1 MIYRGI
7 EFKKHQRVKFVIPTD
22 ERIIDPQTDKVLWR
36 YGTIQFFTK
45 KSILAWILEDG
56 AKENVR
62 VSLFCVSPLN

>member
-1 MIYRGI
+1 MKYQGK

-22 ERIIDPQTDKVLWR
+22 ERIIDPVTDKVLWR

-45 KSILAWILEDG
+45 KSISAWILEDG

-62 VSLFCVSPLN
+62 VSLFCISPLN

>member
-1 MIYRGI
+1 MKYQGK

-45 KSILAWILEDG
+45 KSISAWILEDG
-56 AKENVR
+56 AKENIR

>member
-1 MIYRGI
+1 MKYQGK
-7 EFKKHQRVKFVIPTD
+7 EFKKYQRVKFVIPTD
-22 ERIIDPQTDKVLWR
+22 ERIIDPVTDKVLWR

-45 KSILAWILEDG
+45 KSISAWILEDG

>member
-45 KSILAWILEDG
+45 KTISAWILEEG
-56 AKENVR
+56 AKENIR

>member
-1 MIYRGI
+1 MIYQGI
-7 EFKKHQRVKFVIPTD
+7 EYKKHQRVKFVISTD

-45 KSILAWILEDG
+45 KAISAWILEDG

-62 VSLFCVSPLN
+62 VSLFCVHPLN

>member
-1 MIYRGI
+1 MKYQGK

-22 ERIIDPQTDKVLWR
+22 ERIIDPVTDKVLWR

-45 KSILAWILEDG
+45 KSISAWILEDG

-62 VSLFCVSPLN
+62 VSLFCILPVN